1 MGPDCEMSLHRL
13 NAGIPTEPLGVHEL
27 VSHVVLDLNYDKMTC
42 RTYHTDVV
50 FRHSVSFGVVLGYL
64 VE

>member
-13 NAGIPTEPLGVHEL
+13 NTGILAEPLSVHEL
-27 VSHVVLDLNYDKMTC
+27 VSRVVLDLNYDEMTC
-42 RTYHTDVV
+42 RTYHTVVV
-50 FRHSVSFGVVLGYL
+50 FRHSVFFGVVLGYL